1 MVEASNLQ
9 VIYNKHFD
17 EVHGRLDDIQ
27 KELGAVQLSIGSLR
41 RRDVGVFTNSLC
53 EHTERDLQDMNS
65 CKTDLIG
72 DSLKQAKETW
82 ITSADRLMTVVLR
95 AQGQILHLRLFSTC

>member
-9 VIYNKHFD
+9 VMYNKHFD
-17 EVHGRLDDIQ
+17 EVHGRLDDIH

-53 EHTERDLQDMNS
+53 EHSERDLQDMNS

-72 DSLKQAKETW
+72 DSMNSHFGW
-82 ITSADRLMTVVLR
+82 IWLTNNLDVLTDST
-95 AQGQILHLRLFSTC
+95 IFLRDWNNQS